1 MAAIVQEE
9 RPLPRISTWRAL
21 TRLSRLFRRPIDVMV
36 ELAAEGE
43 ISPFVDNK
51 SFVLSTPELA
61 YEMVVQHAADV
72 ERSPLD
78 RGNLVPLV
86 GEGVL
91 TATEPSHRRQR
102 KLLAPAFNHRRVTSY
117 GETMTAIGE
126 RVQQSWVDGAEIE
139 LHEAMVQLTLE
150 VVAQALFG
158 TSIDR
163 YFAQLFRSVGELAK
177 LTTLQSAMGLRA
189 PRSWPTPAN
198 LRFRRA
204 LRQVDAILYAIIQ
217 ERRGSEEDRGDFLSM
232 LLETRD
238 SETGAGMDDDQ
249 IRDEAM
255 TIFLA
260 GHETTANAL
269 SWTWDLLMRHPKSY
283 ERLAAETIAT
293 LGGRSPTVADLP
305 NLPYVGQVLK
315 EAMRLYPPVW
325 LIDRQAIRPFNLK
338 GYHFQAGTLLVVS
351 PYTVHR
357 RPEYFPDP
365 EVFDPER
372 FGPGQEEALPR
383 MAYMPFGDGPR
394 VCLGN
399 HFALLEGQLILAT
412 LAQRVRFVPL
422 STASVPLYP
431 GVTLRPGGP
440 IPARIERR

>member
-1 MAAIVQEE
+1 
-9 RPLPRISTWRAL
+9 
-21 TRLSRLFRRPIDVMV
+21 MV
-36 ELAAEGE
+36 ELAGEGE
-43 ISPFVDNK
+43 IAPFVDNK
-51 SFVLSTPELA
+51 SFVLNTPQFA
-61 YEMVVQHAADV
+61 YEMVVQHAIDV

-91 TATEPSHRRQR
+91 TAMEPAHRQQR
-102 KLLAPAFNHRRVTSY
+102 KLLAPAFNHKRVTAY
-117 GETMTAIGE
+117 GETMAAIASRIQE
-126 RVQQSWVDGAEIE
+126 SWADGAKIE
-139 LHEAMVQLTLE
+139 LHEAMVQMTLE

-163 YFAQLFRSVGELAK
+163 YFAQLFRSIGELAE
-177 LTTLQSAMGLRA
+177 LTTLRSAMGLRA
-189 PRSWPTPAN
+189 PRSWPTPTN

-204 LRQVDAILYAIIQ
+204 LRQVDAILFAIIQ
-217 ERRGSEEDRGDFLSM
+217 ERRGRQEDRGDFLSM

-238 SETGAGMDDDQ
+238 SETGAGMDDQ
-249 IRDEAM
+249 QVRDEAM

-269 SWTWDLLMRHPKSY
+269 SWTWDLLMRHPEIY
-283 ERLAAETIAT
+283 ERLAAETASA

-305 NLPYVGQVLK
+305 NLPYAGQVLK

-325 LIDRQAIRPFNLK
+325 LIDRQVIHPLDLQ
-338 GYHFQAGTLLVVS
+338 GYHFPVGTLLVLS
-351 PYTVHR
+351 PYTLHR

-365 EVFDPER
+365 ERFDPDR
-372 FGPGQEEALPR
+372 FAPGKEEALPR
-383 MAYMPFGDGPR
+383 MAYIPFGDGPR

-422 STASVPLYP
+422 STARVPLYP
-431 GVTLRPGGP
+431 SVTLRPGGP

>member
-1 MAAIVQEE
+1 MAAIVQEGH
-9 RPLPRISTWRAL
+9 PLPRISPWRAVS
-21 TRLSRLFRRPIDVMV
+21 RLRRLFRRPIDVMV

-51 SFVLSTPELA
+51 SFVLNTPQFA

-91 TATEPSHRRQR
+91 TATEPAHRRQR
-102 KLLAPAFNHRRVTSY
+102 KLLAPAFNHKRVTAY
-117 GETMTAIGE
+117 GDTMAAIAS
-126 RVQQSWVDGAEIE
+126 RVQQSWVDGSEIE
-139 LHEAMVQLTLE
+139 LHEAMVQMTLE

-163 YFAQLFRSVGELAK
+163 YFAQLFRSIGKLAE
-177 LTTLQSAMGLRA
+177 LTTLRSAMGLRA
-189 PRSWPTPAN
+189 PRSWPTPSN

-204 LRQVDAILYAIIQ
+204 LRQVDAILFAIIQ

-238 SETGAGMDDDQ
+238 SDTGAGMDDQ
-249 IRDEAM
+249 QVRDEAM

-269 SWTWDLLMRHPKSY
+269 SWTWDLLMRHPEIY
-283 ERLAAETIAT
+283 ERLTAETTAT

-305 NLPYVGQVLK
+305 SLPYVGQVFK

-325 LIDRQAIRPFNLK
+325 LIDRQVINPVELQ
-338 GYHFQAGTLLVVS
+338 GYHFPVGTLLVLS
-351 PYTVHR
+351 PYTLHR

-365 EVFDPER
+365 ERFDPER
-372 FGPGQEEALPR
+372 FAPGREEALPR

-412 LAQRVRFVPL
+412 LVQQVRFVPL
-422 STASVPLYP
+422 STSRVPLYP
-431 GVTLRPGGP
+431 AVTLRPGGP
-440 IPARIERR
+440 IPARVERR